1 MENQHPARL
10 FSRRL
15 KAFSGRLKVHHII
28 ILLACLAI
36 LAASL
41 LLQTDSTDVYL
52 FGLKSPARCLLYHTF
67 GVKCALCGLTRSFCS
82 MAHGNLLES
91 VQLHLLGPVIFV
103 FICLQIP
110 YRIYALMIYPRKIN
124 ATIMKIGL
132 GTGVLL
138 TAALFVNWLIYLGGL
153 IL

>member
-1 MENQHPARL
+1 
-10 FSRRL
+10 
-15 KAFSGRLKVHHII
+15 
-28 ILLACLAI
+28 
-36 LAASL
+36 
-41 LLQTDSTDVYL
+41 
-52 FGLKSPARCLLYHTF
+52 
-67 GVKCALCGLTRSFCS
+67 

-91 VQLHLLGPVIFV
+91 VQLHLLGPVIFT

-110 YRIYALMIYPRKIN
+110 YRVYALMIYPRKIN
-124 ATIMKIGL
+124 AKIMKIGL